1 MKKTVKK
8 TARAKK
14 RPAKPARKAR
24 KAKAAVHAARARR
37 AAKAT
42 APTEDRRSA
51 EDQLTE
57 LKQRLLEIS
66 DLGAVGSV
74 LGWDEATYMPK
85 GGAAAR
91 GRQSATLSRACA
103 MSARSIP
110 RSAG

>member
-1 MKKTVKK
+1 MRTVFHLSHEEIQENPQQE
-8 TARAKK
+8 TPQEACRQEEFAG
-14 RPAKPARKAR
+14 RNVKPA
-24 KAKAAVHAARARR
+24 
-37 AAKAT
+37 
-42 APTEDRRSA
+42 ERSFGEHKLA
-51 EDQLTE
+51 E

-91 GRQSATLSRACA
+91 GRQSAA
-103 MSARSIP
+103 MLAHARMSDRSIP